1 MSHPLVIANWKM
13 NIPSGG
19 ISGWMQKE
27 MYERFHEDP
36 KDRSLT
42 WFTTL
47 DKKYGFFQHMG
58 IAPPISHLSEL
69 KDLFDFA
76 SLGAQDIS
84 QFNDGSKTGDISADI
99 VIDKGCTFSILGHSE
114 RREFYNETNDVVSK
128 KLKICLEKNLLPVVC
143 IGESLEDYNKGSTLD
158 VLENQLKEIF
168 SSINTENKVIV
179 AYEPIWAIGSGKTPS
194 AEEVNNIHQ
203 HIKDIVQSIANIK
216 DINIIY
222 GGSVKRE
229 NAKTFFLE
237 KNIDGALIGGAS
249 LNGREFLDIYNDF
262 LETR

>member
-1 MSHPLVIANWKM
+1 M
-13 NIPSGG
+13 
-19 ISGWMQKE
+19 
-27 MYERFHEDP
+27 
-36 KDRSLT
+36 
-42 WFTTL
+42 
-47 DKKYGFFQHMG
+47 
-58 IAPPISHLSEL
+58 
-69 KDLFDFA
+69 
-76 SLGAQDIS
+76 
-84 QFNDGSKTGDISADI
+84 
-99 VIDKGCTFSILGHSE
+99 
-114 RREFYNETNDVVSK
+114 
-128 KLKICLEKNLLPVVC
+128 
-143 IGESLEDYNKGSTLD
+143 
-158 VLENQLKEIF
+158 
-168 SSINTENKVIV
+168 IV

>member
-13 NIPSGG
+13 NLPGKG
-19 ISGWMQKE
+19 ISEWVLDE
-27 MYERFHEDP
+27 MMSSDEE
-36 KDRSLT
+36 KDFEEKTS
-42 WFTTL
+42 
-47 DKKYGFFQHMG
+47 FFKFMG
-58 IAPPISHLSEL
+58 VCPPISHLSEL
-69 KDLFDFA
+69 KTLLNFGH
-76 SLGAQDIS
+76 LGSQDIS
-84 QFNDGSKTGDISADI
+84 RFQDGAKTGDISADM
-99 VIDKGCTFSILGHSE
+99 VIDKGCTFSIIGHSE
-114 RREFYNETNDVVSK
+114 RREFHNETNDVVSE
-128 KLKICLEKNLLPVVC
+128 KLKICLEKNILPVVC
-143 IGESLEDYNKGSTLD
+143 IGECLEDYNKGDTLD
-158 VLENQLKEIF
+158 FLENQLKEIF
-168 SSINTENKVIV
+168 SSIISENKLIV

-203 HIKDIVQSIANIK
+203 YIKDIVQSVANIN

-262 LETR
+262 METL